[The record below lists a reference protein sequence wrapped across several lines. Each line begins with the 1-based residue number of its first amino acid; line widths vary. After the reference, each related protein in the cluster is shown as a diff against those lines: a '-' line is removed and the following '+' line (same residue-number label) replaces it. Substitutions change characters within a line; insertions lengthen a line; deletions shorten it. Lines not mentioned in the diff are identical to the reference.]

1 MTTAEAAPALDLAL
15 PSGAVKAVALVLPG
29 GRVQSLDP
37 SDPRQLA
44 VVRMR
49 PFVAALRR
57 QGAPYGLA
65 VGMVRYRYRGWNG
78 EQMSP
83 VADTRWALDDVRRR
97 HGDVGVVLVGHSM
110 GGRTA
115 LRVADDV
122 SVRGV
127 AALAPW
133 LPRDE
138 PVAQLAGRD
147 ILIAHGDIDRVTS
160 ARASRRYADQ
170 AKDVAR
176 SVEYVSVRGDVHGM
190 LFRFAKWHR
199 LTTRFAL
206 DTLALG

>member
-1 MTTAEAAPALDLAL
+1 MTTGEAAPGLDLAL
-15 PSGAVKAVALVLPG
+15 PPGAVKAIALVLPG
-29 GRVQSLDP
+29 GRVESVEP

-44 VVRMR
+44 AVRMR
-49 PFVAALRR
+49 PFATALRR
-57 QGAPYGLA
+57 QGALHGLA

-78 EQMSP
+78 DQMSP

-97 HGDVGVVLVGHSM
+97 HGDVAVVLVGHSM

-147 ILIAHGDIDRVTS
+147 ILIAHGDLDRVTS
-160 ARASRRYADQ
+160 PRASRRYADQ
-170 AKDVAR
+170 ANDVAR
-176 SVEYVSVRGDVHGM
+176 SVEYVTVRGDVHGM
-190 LFRFAKWHR
+190 LLRFASWHR
-199 LTTRFAL
+199 LTTRFVL